1 MHDLPRRP
9 WTEPGRDPELA
20 LAAQNGDLGALFTL
34 LRKHRRELWRMCF
47 ALTLDRVRAE
57 RLFHDTLLRAAKN
70 LRSLPAGTALLP
82 WLARLAAHLAATS
95 GRQDAPGGAPGCAA
109 GPAPPA
115 LDPLAVGAPLGD
127 AERSILHA
135 FGRLSETDRLLL
147 ALASI
152 ERLTYPE
159 LAAVARRDVP
169 AVMQQLAVLRTR
181 LAGEEAA

>member
-1 MHDLPRRP
+1 MHDPPRRP

-47 ALTLDRVRAE
+47 ALTLDRGRAE

-95 GRQDAPGGAPGCAA
+95 SRQDATGRAA
-109 GPAPPA
+109 GPASPA
-115 LDPLAVGAPLGD
+115 LDPVVAGTPLGD
-127 AERSILHA
+127 AERSILQA
-135 FGRLSETDRLLL
+135 FSRLSETDRLLL

-159 LAAVARRDVP
+159 LAAMARRDVP